1 MPRSRMAMKQT
12 KKAAAPKPMKA
23 MKAKKQTKKQTK
35 EVIFCFFD
43 SGYETEPESASN
55 RFVFVKLRRNY

>member
-23 MKAKKQTKKQTK
+23 MKAKKQTKKRTK
-35 EVIFCFFD
+35 KVIFFK
-43 SGYETEPESASN
+43 ET
-55 RFVFVKLRRNY
+55 L